1 MGVPICTCDKQTGN
15 LVKESSFECFG
26 KNIQINNENRII
38 IKGNSIVQNKNSDNE
53 SYELKDIE
61 RIKYKKMVNENGN
74 SSLSK
79 IKQVL
84 SSTISCNNNSTQFLS
99 EEKNKNIIKIQSL
112 FRAYLVRK
120 KLETNS
126 SISNNDSIEEKIE
139 EEECISFIMN
149 ISVTESVFSSKSL
162 NSSKILGDKHPRN
175 SFKNIDINNKDS
187 EIILF
192 PFNIKNKMKMKYKYS
207 GYVLKK
213 NRNKKEKEKV
223 YENSSSFSEE
233 KKIISNKEDKHGLIK
248 EGFGKFIFNDGTEFY
263 GIFHQNKLKNYGK
276 YTSINHKEKN
286 DQKVIVNNK
295 NYEEFMGEYNNYV
308 PDGFGIYKNFFTN
321 LKVQGI
327 FKGNYISGIGIE
339 DSVEG
344 NYLYYGEFINNKKEG
359 YGTIEWKDGSKYQGE
374 FKDNQINGYGMIKF
388 PNNKFYQ
395 GEVKNARMEGFGE
408 FFWNDE
414 KRYIGNYKNDK
425 RNGFGIYIFKDDK
438 PQSLINNKENKR
450 SSLLDNFCAY
460 IGFWK
465 NGNMDG
471 FGIIVNRQEIKYGLW
486 ENNTNRR
493 FFETDFSIRTYLKWI
508 EKKYYNF
515 FLWKH
520 KEFIN
525 FLEQCIIIKKE
536 INPIEY
542 DVMLELKY
550 RFWKIN

>member
-26 KNIQINNENRII
+26 KNIQLNNENRII

-120 KLETNS
+120 KIETKS
-126 SISNNDSIEEKIE
+126 SISNNENIEENLE
-139 EEECISFIMN
+139 EEECISYRMN
-149 ISVTESVFSSKSL
+149 ITFTETVFSSKSYT
-162 NSSKILGDKHPRN
+162 NSKIVEDNN
-175 SFKNIDINNKDS
+175 SFKNIDVNNKDS

-192 PFNIKNKMKMKYKYS
+192 PFNIKNKMKKKYKYS
-207 GYVLKK
+207 GYVYK
-213 NRNKKEKEKV
+213 NNRTKKEKV

-233 KKIISNKEDKHGLIK
+233 KKINNKESKLGLIK
-248 EGFGKFIFNDGTEFY
+248 EGFGKFIFNDGTEFC
-263 GIFHQNKLKNYGK
+263 GIFHQNNLQTYGK
-276 YTSINHKEKN
+276 YTSINQKEKK
-286 DQKVIVNNK
+286 DKEIIITDNK
-295 NYEEFMGEYNNYV
+295 NYEEFIGEYNDYI
-308 PDGFGIYKNFFTN
+308 PDGFGIYKNYITN
-321 LKVQGI
+321 LKVKGI
-327 FKGNYISGIGIE
+327 FKGNYLSGIGIE
-339 DSVEG
+339 DSAEG
-344 NYLYYGEFINNKKEG
+344 DYIYYGEFINNKKEG

-374 FKDNQINGYGMIKF
+374 FKDNQINGYGMIKY

-395 GEVKNARMEGFGE
+395 GEVKNAKMEGFGE
-408 FFWNDE
+408 FFWKNE

-438 PQSLINNKENKR
+438 PQSPINIKTKKR
-450 SSLLDNFCAY
+450 SSLIDNFCAY

-465 NGNMDG
+465 NGNMEG
-471 FGIIVNRQEIKYGLW
+471 FGIIVNRQEVKYGLW
-486 ENNTNRR
+486 DNNVKRR
-493 FFETDFSIRTYLKWI
+493 FLETDFSIKTYLKWI
-508 EKKYYNF
+508 DKRYNNF

-525 FLEQCIIIKKE
+525 FLEQCIIIHKD
-536 INPIEY
+536 INAIKFD
-542 DVMLELKY
+542 DV
-550 RFWKIN
+550 

>member
-26 KNIQINNENRII
+26 KNIQLNNENRII

-120 KLETNS
+120 KLETKS
-126 SISNNDSIEEKIE
+126 SISNNESIEEKIE

-149 ISVTESVFSSKSL
+149 ISLTESVFSSKSL

-286 DQKVIVNNK
+286 DQKIIVNNK

-425 RNGFGIYIFKDDK
+425 RNGFGIYIRK
-438 PQSLINNKENKR
+438 
-450 SSLLDNFCAY
+450 
-460 IGFWK
+460 
-465 NGNMDG
+465 
-471 FGIIVNRQEIKYGLW
+471 
-486 ENNTNRR
+486 
-493 FFETDFSIRTYLKWI
+493 
-508 EKKYYNF
+508 
-515 FLWKH
+515 
-520 KEFIN
+520 
-525 FLEQCIIIKKE
+525 
-536 INPIEY
+536 
-542 DVMLELKY
+542 
-550 RFWKIN
+550 

>member
-26 KNIQINNENRII
+26 KNIQLNNENRII

-162 NSSKILGDKHPRN
+162 NSSKILGDKHPHN

-263 GIFHQNKLKNYGK
+263 GIFHQNNLKNYGK

-286 DQKVIVNNK
+286 DQKIIINNK
-295 NYEEFMGEYNNYV
+295 NYYKKLRISYFIAFNY
-308 PDGFGIYKNFFTN
+308 F
-321 LKVQGI
+321 
-327 FKGNYISGIGIE
+327 
-339 DSVEG
+339 
-344 NYLYYGEFINNKKEG
+344 FINK
-359 YGTIEWKDGSKYQGE
+359 
-374 FKDNQINGYGMIKF
+374 
-388 PNNKFYQ
+388 
-395 GEVKNARMEGFGE
+395 
-408 FFWNDE
+408 
-414 KRYIGNYKNDK
+414 
-425 RNGFGIYIFKDDK
+425 
-438 PQSLINNKENKR
+438 
-450 SSLLDNFCAY
+450 
-460 IGFWK
+460 
-465 NGNMDG
+465 
-471 FGIIVNRQEIKYGLW
+471 
-486 ENNTNRR
+486 
-493 FFETDFSIRTYLKWI
+493 
-508 EKKYYNF
+508 
-515 FLWKH
+515 
-520 KEFIN
+520 
-525 FLEQCIIIKKE
+525 
-536 INPIEY
+536 
-542 DVMLELKY
+542 
-550 RFWKIN
+550 